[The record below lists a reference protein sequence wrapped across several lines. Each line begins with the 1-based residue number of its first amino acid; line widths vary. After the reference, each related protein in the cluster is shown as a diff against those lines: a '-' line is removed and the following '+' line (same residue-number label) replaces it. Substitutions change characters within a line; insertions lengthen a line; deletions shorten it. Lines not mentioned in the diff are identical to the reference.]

1 MSADPKLDYTRRLSA
16 CRASLDAHV
25 RLEERIANAR
35 LLVFAAGL
43 AVAVLA
49 WRVEWLSWWWLVL
62 PLAAFVALIIRHER
76 VLRAKKRAEAGVKFY
91 EAGIA
96 RIEDRWIGQGLS
108 GDEFTPPQHPY
119 AVDLDLF
126 GRGSLFELLCTATTR
141 TGQHMLAQWLYQP
154 ADIETIE
161 ARQQAVAELRDRID
175 LREELSFFGREMQSK
190 VHPRTLE
197 HWALRPSVLD
207 GRGPRN
213 AALALAVLSVASIGV
228 WWAFDFF
235 FPFLAL
241 AVIDVIFLAAMRK
254 AIAEVEHALEE
265 PSRELPVLAKV
276 LDRLEREPVQSQLL
290 AELQAA
296 LKQGEVPASRRIRHL
311 ATLVYRHEA
320 QRNQLFAPIVIL
332 LLWPVHTAY
341 ALEAWRRQ
349 WGESIPR
356 WLDAVGEME
365 ALCALA
371 AYSFE
376 HPDDPFPEL
385 DADELLFEAEDAG
398 HPLIPAAVCVRNS
411 LRLDAAQQALI
422 VSGSNM
428 SGKST
433 LLRTVGINAVLAQAG
448 APVRAK
454 RLRMCP
460 LSIGATMRV
469 HDSIQEGTSR
479 FYAEIRRLKLLKDL
493 ARQERPLLFLL
504 DEILHGTNSHDRRI
518 GAAEIVKGFV
528 EGGALG
534 LVTTHDLA
542 ITQITEGMHG
552 KAGNIHFLDHFEGG
566 EIKFDYKLRQGVV
579 EKSNALELMRTLG
592 LLEEEKPGL

>member
-1 MSADPKLDYTRRLSA
+1 MAAHPKQEYSRRLEV
-16 CRASLDAHV
+16 CRASLTAQE
-25 RLEERIANAR
+25 RQEERIANAR
-35 LLVFAAGL
+35 LLVFIAGI
-43 AVAVLA
+43 AIAVLA
-49 WRVEWLSWWWLVL
+49 WRIEWVSWWWLVL
-62 PLAAFVALIIRHER
+62 PLAVFIALVIRHER
-76 VLRAKKRAEAGVKFY
+76 VLRAKQRAAAGVKFY

-96 RIEDRWIGQGLS
+96 RMEDRWTGQGLS

-119 AVDLDLF
+119 AVDLDIF
-126 GRGSLFELLCTATTR
+126 GRGSLFELICTATTR
-141 TGQHMLAQWLYQP
+141 TGQHMIAQWLYQP
-154 ADIETIE
+154 ADVETIR
-161 ARQQAVAELRDRID
+161 ARQQAVQELRDRID

-197 HWALRPSVLD
+197 HWALRPSLLHAQW
-207 GRGPRN
+207 PRQI
-213 AALALAVLSVASIGV
+213 AVALAVAGIASIFV

-235 FPFLAL
+235 FPFLVVVVVDVFLLAYLRHAL
-241 AVIDVIFLAAMRK
+241 
-254 AIAEVEHALEE
+254 AEVEHALEE

-276 LDRLEREPVQSQLL
+276 LDRLEREPVKSPLL

-296 LKQGEVPASRRIRHL
+296 LKEGEVPASRRIRHL
-311 ATLVYRHEA
+311 ARLVYRHEA

-341 ALEAWRRQ
+341 ALEAWRRD
-349 WGESIPR
+349 WGRAIPR
-356 WLDAVGEME
+356 WLDAAGEME

-371 AYSFE
+371 AYAYE
-376 HPDDPFPEL
+376 HSDDPFPEL
-385 DADELLFEAEDAG
+385 VENELLFEAEEAG

-454 RLRMCP
+454 RLRLCP

-479 FYAEIRRLKLLKDL
+479 FYAEIRRLKLLKEL
-493 ARQERPLLFLL
+493 VHGGRPLLFLL

-542 ITQITEGMHG
+542 ITQITEGMQG

-566 EIKFDYKLRQGVV
+566 EIKFDY
-579 EKSNALELMRTLG
+579 
-592 LLEEEKPGL
+592 